1 MRGHLSQLGQN
12 AVDVL
17 VGIDERNHDGQLASG
32 FDEVGGMDFAASEK
46 AGNGME
52 GDGSEDI
59 LFAQIFQDLQMQRT
73 MMPGVAFGEI
83 DGDLN
88 GHNLERHHNAG
99 CHFTTRGRVR
109 RQPGRRRGRARCW
122 PRC

>member
-1 MRGHLSQLGQN
+1 MDLVQTALLDHDVLPYDQPMGGHLAQLGQD

-17 VGIDERNHDGQLASG
+17 VGVDERNHDGQFASS
-32 FDEVGGMDFAASEK
+32 FDQMGGMDFASSKK
-46 AGNGME
+46 AGYGVE

-59 LFAQIFQDLQMQRT
+59 FFAQIFQDFEMQRA

-88 GHNLERHHNAG
+88 GHS
-99 CHFTTRGRVR
+99 
-109 RQPGRRRGRARCW
+109 P
-122 PRC
+122 